1 MPDQAREKRDFIISK
16 PVPSAAGDPCLRT
29 GAQFRESLRDGRRII
44 ADGRDVA
51 DVTEEPTLSRGIDT
65 LAALFDAQFDP
76 ASREITTTIEPETG
90 QRIATGWLVPYTRED
105 LWRHARMAKFST
117 YHTFG
122 VFGRP
127 PDYGPVKAI
136 GFLAFH
142 HLIKREDPEA
152 IDKIKHFLRM
162 GQANNLVSADIIIDI
177 QTNRKLPMP
186 EQAGRLRIVEERP
199 DGILVSGAKA
209 GNSVLPQ
216 GNIGTISMPPPNP
229 TMPEECAIWSAVPA
243 NAPGMTMVLREPMLS
258 GRETA
263 EDHPLGVQGE
273 EADCLLLFDRVFIPR
288 HYLFSHRNMA
298 ITKVYTTLGR
308 FAFWKIAFRLSYRA
322 EIFAGCAQMI
332 VNALGTDHVPQVR
345 ALVSEVL
352 AYAATLR
359 GMMTASIETAE
370 LTESGVMQPNHTF
383 VTAARLYAI
392 EAYPKIMQ
400 ILRELSG
407 QGLISRVPQASW
419 ERPDIGPLLDA
430 YLPGLDVSSREK
442 NRLFNLVWDISSSA
456 AAMRIAL
463 FENINATPAAALREE
478 LYRISDRSEG
488 IAAIKRL
495 ACLD

>member
-1 MPDQAREKRDFIISK
+1 MPDTAQNERDFIINK
-16 PVPSAAGDPCLRT
+16 AVPPAPGDPCLRT
-29 GAQFRESLRDGRRII
+29 GAQFRDSLRDGRRVI
-44 ADGRDVA
+44 ANGQDVP
-51 DVTEEPTLSRGIDT
+51 DVTTEPSLRRGIDT
-65 LAALFDAQFDP
+65 LAQLFDAQLDP
-76 ASREITTTIEPETG
+76 ASREITTSIDPETG
-90 QRIATGWLVPYTRED
+90 QRIATGWLVPRTRED

-142 HLIKREDPEA
+142 HLIKREDPDA
-152 IDKIKHFLRM
+152 IGKIKHFLRV
-162 GQANNLVSADIIIDI
+162 GQASNLVSADIIIDV

-186 EQAGRLRIVEERP
+186 EQAGRLRIVEERK
-199 DGILVSGAKA
+199 DGIVLSGAKA

-229 TMPEECAIWSAVPA
+229 TMPEECAIWSAIPA
-243 NAPGMTMVLREPMLS
+243 NAPGLTMVLREPMLTGTES
-258 GRETA
+258 A
-263 EDHPLGVQGE
+263 EDHPLGAQGE
-273 EADCLLLFDRVFIPR
+273 EADCLLLFDRVLIPR
-288 HYLFSHRNMA
+288 HYVFSHKNMA

-345 ALVSEVL
+345 ALVSDVL
-352 AYAATLR
+352 AYAAMLR

-392 EAYPKIMQ
+392 ESYPRIMQ
-400 ILRELSG
+400 VLRELSG

-419 ERPDIGPLLDA
+419 ERQDIGPLLDA
-430 YLPGLDVSSREK
+430 YLPGLETSARGK
-442 NRLFNLVWDISSSA
+442 NRLFNLVWDIACSA

-478 LYRISDRSEG
+478 LYRIYDRSEG
-488 IAAIKRL
+488 VAAIKRL
-495 ACLD
+495 AGLD